1 MTTSDQAR
9 LIDQRLREHLDA
21 IHVEVIDDS
30 VLHADHLG
38 AQGGGGHFRVVVV
51 SPRFEGASR
60 VAAQRMV
67 YAALGELLEQDIH
80 AVQMQTLTP
89 EAWQRRQNRE

>member
-1 MTTSDQAR
+1 MTTSDRAR

-80 AVQMQTLTP
+80 AVQMQTLTA
-89 EAWQRRQNRE
+89 EAWERRQNRE

>member
-89 EAWQRRQNRE
+89 EAWERRQNRE